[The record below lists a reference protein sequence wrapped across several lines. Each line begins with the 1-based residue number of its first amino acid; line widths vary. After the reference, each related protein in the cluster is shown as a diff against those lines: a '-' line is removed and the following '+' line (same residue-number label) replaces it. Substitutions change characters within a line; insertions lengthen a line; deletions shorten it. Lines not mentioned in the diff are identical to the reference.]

1 MRSVIQTAVRRTVTV
16 CMVVVIVFAAG
27 ILAAQSTPVSLLP
40 DIAVP
45 ALGVLVTY
53 PGASAASVE
62 EQVTRPLDDALRS
75 VGGATRLQTYSMDNA
90 AALFFYF
97 DYGVDL
103 EAKSDEIRACIAKL
117 ELPAECAEPTL
128 TTVDLN
134 ASAVATIAVW
144 REDDD
149 TEKLLADAQT
159 LRGVLAGV
167 EGVGDVVL
175 TGAPADE
182 IAVAPLQGLE
192 MATLLL
198 YETLSM
204 GALDIPLG
212 SYFEDGSPVS
222 VRNVSDAATPEEL
235 GSLPV
240 EMSFD
245 RAVWTTLAG
254 LAAQIAELE
263 VQNGSPLTDEQVA
276 LLVSAGGMADALP
289 FTVTP
294 ALVGLV
300 RGLDYTRVTYDASE
314 TGRLIVPVS
323 KIADVERVRT
333 YETYSYYNGRPSV
346 TVEVM
351 AAAGANAVDISEA
364 VRARL
369 DGLHLDSSVLLLDD
383 EAEFINDSIG
393 NILSSLLI
401 GGVLAVAVIFVF
413 LRRFSLSLIISVT
426 MPLSVLAAIAALYL
440 LGVTFNMVS
449 LGGLAVGIGMLV
461 DNSIVVIESITKR
474 RDKGEEA
481 FESACRGT
489 LDVAGS
495 LFAST
500 LTTVCVFVPILFI
513 TGLTRECFA
522 DLAYAVMLSLAFS
535 LLVALTVIPSL
546 YYLVCR
552 MRKSGRGRDSGPS
565 FASAER
571 VYGRVLSSLLGRK
584 TLVLLLALAVF
595 GGSLAL
601 VFTGGTEFL
610 PSIDKG
616 LIEATLNF
624 GTAVT
629 PEQAAERAAEAERM
643 IRENVENIESISYQ
657 VGKLGTMT
665 ADVTAA
671 LRIQL
676 RESGAESTGRA
687 VESIRRALSAVEC
700 SEVGVSAIDGVVA
713 VLTSGFSSLSVSIR
727 GESQEALAEIAQ
739 KVRDALPAEQFVQ
752 ISDNLTQQS
761 SEYQLH
767 IDHTRC
773 AEMGVDYSLLVQ
785 TLRVGLASVTPAQ
798 LVEDGRRS
806 DIRLSFREG
815 TVDSAE
821 SLGALVVGMNGTEAI
836 HLSDVAEIELQSR
849 PALIVKENGDYLLTL
864 SAQTAGLDTGTAGKM
879 LSEAVAG
886 VLDAYEGYGYT
897 EDGVQSYLNDA
908 FGGLV
913 LALIISVFLL
923 YAVMAC
929 QFESLL
935 KPLIIMLSIPLSF
948 TGGFLALAVSGIS
961 LNVVSFIG
969 LIMLMGVIVNNAILM
984 IDKVSALMREGLDAR
999 EAILEGCKNRLRPIL
1014 MTTLTTVLALV
1025 PLSLGLGQGGA
1036 LMQPLGVVV
1045 MGGLVLGT
1053 LVTLVL
1059 IPVLL
1064 AALKRVGNRKKP
1076 SAEERNE

>member
-103 EAKSDEIRACIAKL
+103 EEKSDEIRACIAKL

-240 EMSFD
+240 ELSFD

-481 FESACRGT
+481 FESACPRDARRSRLAVRLHADDGLRVRT
-489 LDVAGS
+489 HSVHHGIDAGMLRRPRVCGDAVAG
-495 LFAST
+495 
-500 LTTVCVFVPILFI
+500 
-513 TGLTRECFA
+513 
-522 DLAYAVMLSLAFS
+522 
-535 LLVALTVIPSL
+535 
-546 YYLVCR
+546 
-552 MRKSGRGRDSGPS
+552 
-565 FASAER
+565 
-571 VYGRVLSSLLGRK
+571 
-584 TLVLLLALAVF
+584 LLAAR
-595 GGSLAL
+595 G
-601 VFTGGTEFL
+601 
-610 PSIDKG
+610 
-616 LIEATLNF
+616 
-624 GTAVT
+624 
-629 PEQAAERAAEAERM
+629 
-643 IRENVENIESISYQ
+643 
-657 VGKLGTMT
+657 
-665 ADVTAA
+665 AD
-671 LRIQL
+671 
-676 RESGAESTGRA
+676 GHP
-687 VESIRRALSAVEC
+687 
-700 SEVGVSAIDGVVA
+700 VA
-713 VLTSGFSSLSVSIR
+713 VLSRLPYAEKRPRAGFR
-727 GESQEALAEIAQ
+727 
-739 KVRDALPAEQFVQ
+739 P
-752 ISDNLTQQS
+752 
-761 SEYQLH
+761 
-767 IDHTRC
+767 
-773 AEMGVDYSLLVQ
+773 LL
-785 TLRVGLASVTPAQ
+785 
-798 LVEDGRRS
+798 
-806 DIRLSFREG
+806 RLG
-815 TVDSAE
+815 
-821 SLGALVVGMNGTEAI
+821 GA
-836 HLSDVAEIELQSR
+836 
-849 PALIVKENGDYLLTL
+849 
-864 SAQTAGLDTGTAGKM
+864 
-879 LSEAVAG
+879 
-886 VLDAYEGYGYT
+886 
-897 EDGVQSYLNDA
+897 
-908 FGGLV
+908 
-913 LALIISVFLL
+913 
-923 YAVMAC
+923 
-929 QFESLL
+929 
-935 KPLIIMLSIPLSF
+935 
-948 TGGFLALAVSGIS
+948 
-961 LNVVSFIG
+961 
-969 LIMLMGVIVNNAILM
+969 
-984 IDKVSALMREGLDAR
+984 
-999 EAILEGCKNRLRPIL
+999 RLRPRAVVAAR
-1014 MTTLTTVLALV
+1014 TENACASAGAGRVRRQPCAGVHRRNGV
-1025 PLSLGLGQGGA
+1025 PA
-1036 LMQPLGVVV
+1036 VD
-1045 MGGLVLGT
+1045 
-1053 LVTLVL
+1053 
-1059 IPVLL
+1059 
-1064 AALKRVGNRKKP
+1064 R
-1076 SAEERNE
+1076 